1 MLLYVK
7 VEFLSPN
14 TKIID
19 LIDSSNASMMRL
31 NPRGARRS
39 SEEKARELEISGMV
53 SGKNILITGAAA
65 GLGNAFFNHF
75 LQFGAKTGM
84 ITVSMLAIEHMGKD
98 KGGAGGVLVNIAEHS
113 RVQYTAQLPVY
124 YATKQAIVSLSQSL
138 GAPSNTERTGVRVIT
153 LCPGLT
159 ETALTIDSP
168 NKLLSRV
175 MKADFVKSL
184 EQLTIQTPYV
194 VAQGLMWIL
203 RIGESGSIWVI
214 ENGQSPY
221 EVFVPQ
227 CRSLQRHYK
236 NNFTVSENKIM
247 SKGRPIRE
255 TGSKKQRKGSGMYS
269 VHVSA
274 RSPHEGRAPGAPPD
288 SEIVYK
294 QQHHER
300 RRESL
305 ALRIFNY
312 IRHHF
317 QPEQQPGLAISPRF
331 APTGACNIFFN
342 NKDILALESS
352 DCVTSVLV
360 PCELRAVPK
369 RREQVRAVARA
380 AELRG
385 ADVRRVIA
393 RVKNL
398 TTAGPLE
405 SHSRL
410 PNQIATTTT
419 TRAVIL
425 YGSNSYSKYQSV
437 LASYAKGS
445 KRREIAF
452 GYESQTDIFF
462 SRASRKANRDYE
474 DKSIEAS

>member
-1 MLLYVK
+1 MLAV
-7 VEFLSPN
+7 SPN

-203 RIGESGSIWVI
+203 RIGESASIWVI

-255 TGSKKQRKGSGMYS
+255 VCDNSRTGLMSC
-269 VHVSA
+269 A
-274 RSPHEGRAPGAPPD
+274 
-288 SEIVYK
+288 
-294 QQHHER
+294 
-300 RRESL
+300 
-305 ALRIFNY
+305 
-312 IRHHF
+312 
-317 QPEQQPGLAISPRF
+317 
-331 APTGACNIFFN
+331 
-342 NKDILALESS
+342 
-352 DCVTSVLV
+352 
-360 PCELRAVPK
+360 
-369 RREQVRAVARA
+369 
-380 AELRG
+380 
-385 ADVRRVIA
+385 
-393 RVKNL
+393 
-398 TTAGPLE
+398 
-405 SHSRL
+405 
-410 PNQIATTTT
+410 
-419 TRAVIL
+419 
-425 YGSNSYSKYQSV
+425 
-437 LASYAKGS
+437 
-445 KRREIAF
+445 
-452 GYESQTDIFF
+452 
-462 SRASRKANRDYE
+462 
-474 DKSIEAS
+474 

>member
-1 MLLYVK
+1 MM
-7 VEFLSPN
+7 SPN

-75 LQFGAKTGM
+75 LQFGAKKICIIDIDEASSRKIVNAVEKSHGPNKVFFLHADVSKQTEITAAFKEAISLMKSPIDIIINNAGILDERRWEREVAVNLTGM

-203 RIGESGSIWVI
+203 RIGESASIWVI

-255 TGSKKQRKGSGMYS
+255 VCDNSRTGLMSC
-269 VHVSA
+269 A
-274 RSPHEGRAPGAPPD
+274 
-288 SEIVYK
+288 
-294 QQHHER
+294 
-300 RRESL
+300 
-305 ALRIFNY
+305 
-312 IRHHF
+312 
-317 QPEQQPGLAISPRF
+317 
-331 APTGACNIFFN
+331 
-342 NKDILALESS
+342 
-352 DCVTSVLV
+352 
-360 PCELRAVPK
+360 
-369 RREQVRAVARA
+369 
-380 AELRG
+380 
-385 ADVRRVIA
+385 
-393 RVKNL
+393 
-398 TTAGPLE
+398 
-405 SHSRL
+405 
-410 PNQIATTTT
+410 
-419 TRAVIL
+419 
-425 YGSNSYSKYQSV
+425 
-437 LASYAKGS
+437 
-445 KRREIAF
+445 
-452 GYESQTDIFF
+452 
-462 SRASRKANRDYE
+462 
-474 DKSIEAS
+474 

>member
-1 MLLYVK
+1 MLAV
-7 VEFLSPN
+7 SPN

-75 LQFGAKTGM
+75 LQFGAKKICIIDIDEASSRKIVNAVEKSHGPNKVFFLHADVSKQTEITAAFKEAISLMKSPIDIIINNAGILDERRWEREVAVNLTGM

-203 RIGESGSIWVI
+203 RIGESASIWVI

-312 IRHHF
+312 IRQHF
-317 QPEQQPGLAISPRF
+317 QPEPQPG
-331 APTGACNIFFN
+331 IFN
-342 NKDILALESS
+342 VKCLSKES
-352 DCVTSVLV
+352 
-360 PCELRAVPK
+360 
-369 RREQVRAVARA
+369 
-380 AELRG
+380 
-385 ADVRRVIA
+385 
-393 RVKNL
+393 
-398 TTAGPLE
+398 
-405 SHSRL
+405 
-410 PNQIATTTT
+410 
-419 TRAVIL
+419 
-425 YGSNSYSKYQSV
+425 YQ
-437 LASYAKGS
+437 L
-445 KRREIAF
+445 
-452 GYESQTDIFF
+452 
-462 SRASRKANRDYE
+462 
-474 DKSIEAS
+474 